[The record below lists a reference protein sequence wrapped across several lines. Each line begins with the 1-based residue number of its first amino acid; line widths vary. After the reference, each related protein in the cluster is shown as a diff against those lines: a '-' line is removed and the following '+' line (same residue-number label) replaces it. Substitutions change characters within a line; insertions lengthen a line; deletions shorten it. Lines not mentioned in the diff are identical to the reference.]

1 MSLGDGPL
9 CFTLRFAH
17 ADMHVHSHASHAHA
31 HGHAHGSR
39 ASTMPGARR
48 RLTWALLLAA
58 SYMAAEA
65 IGGYITGSL
74 ALLADAGHMLS
85 DVGALG
91 LALFAMWLAQRPPT
105 STRTYGFHRAEI
117 LAALANGSILVGI
130 SLVIFWEAFARL
142 RNPQP
147 VEGPLMMGLA
157 AGGLLINL
165 VSLAL
170 LSGGRE
176 HSLNVRAA
184 WLHVMS
190 DTLGSVQTLV
200 AGFLIWKFSWN
211 WADPLASILIGVLL
225 IISSWNVLKE
235 AVGVLMEGTPSHLDV
250 DRVREALLATP
261 GVEGVHDLHL
271 WTLTSGREALSGH
284 VVITAETDAVA
295 MLSSLRASLH
305 DRFGIDHLTLQLEP
319 KGFEEQGCCS

>member
-1 MSLGDGPL
+1 
-9 CFTLRFAH
+9 
-17 ADMHVHSHASHAHA
+17 MHVHSHASHTHA
-31 HGHAHGSR
+31 HGHAHGRS
-39 ASTMPGARR
+39 STMPGARR
-48 RLTWALLLAA
+48 RLTWALVLAA

-65 IGGYITGSL
+65 IGGYVTGSL

-142 RNPQP
+142 RDPQP

-170 LSGGRE
+170 LSGGKE

-200 AGFLIWKFSWN
+200 AGFLIWKFAWN

-225 IISSWNVLKE
+225 IVSSWNVLKE
-235 AVGVLMEGTPSHLDV
+235 AVGVLMEGAPSHLDV

-284 VVITAETDAVA
+284 VVITAEIDAVA
-295 MLSSLRASLH
+295 MLSALRASLH